1 MITDILLK
9 FGVSLGATLVI
20 EILLALIFGVRNKK
34 GLLIVLLVNTLTNPA
49 AVLICWLADLYFFY
63 GFEFLVEI
71 AVEIA
76 VVVLEAKIYMMFIHN
91 EEFKIRYPVRMAVV
105 CNLVSWLT
113 GIVLGQV
120 YIHLMRYYF

>member
-34 GLLIVLLVNTLTNPA
+34 GLLIVFLVNTLTNPA

-76 VVVLEAKIYMMFIHN
+76 VVVVEAKIYMMFVYN

-105 CNLVSWLT
+105 CNLVSWFT